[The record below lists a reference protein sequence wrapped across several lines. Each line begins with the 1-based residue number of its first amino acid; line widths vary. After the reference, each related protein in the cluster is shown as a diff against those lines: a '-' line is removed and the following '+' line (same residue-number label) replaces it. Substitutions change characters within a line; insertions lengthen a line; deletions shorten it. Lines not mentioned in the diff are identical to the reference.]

1 MRRARLI
8 LLGALTAGLIA
19 PGAHAVIPESNLV
32 GNAGAEDGQGATD
45 TSTVAPPPGWASSPT
60 FTAVAYGTSG
70 FPTPEDS
77 AALGGG
83 VNFFAGGNS
92 AVATGTQ
99 VVDISAAA
107 AEIDARGVVATLS
120 AQLGGFSSQ
129 PDSATVSA
137 AFADAAGASLGEF
150 TVGPVTAADR
160 GGVTGLQ
167 PRSGFVGVPAG
178 ARTVVV
184 TLTHTRQSGT
194 YNDGYADNVSL
205 VLSAGSAPPPA
216 GGTIGGPTAG
226 PPVRGE
232 SVQLRELAGNVTV
245 LVPRSATGRLLRGD
259 EAFAQMSQAGF
270 VPLNQVANIPVGS
283 IVNAR
288 RGTARLTA
296 AEGAGPATFREV
308 DVSLGQFQIRQAA
321 RGRPITEMR
330 LQGSDF
336 AAACGRSRAD
346 ARAAGSRR
354 TVNRLRASTGRRRGR
369 FRTRGRFSAAT
380 VRGTDWTV
388 TDRCD
393 GTLTRVRRGIVSV
406 RDLARRRTVTLRAR
420 QSYLATPRR

>member
-1 MRRARLI
+1 
-8 LLGALTAGLIA
+8 
-19 PGAHAVIPESNLV
+19 
-32 GNAGAEDGQGATD
+32 
-45 TSTVAPPPGWASSPT
+45 
-60 FTAVAYGTSG
+60 VAYGTGG
-70 FPTPEDS
+70 FPTVEDS

-83 VNFFAGGNS
+83 QNFFAGGNEV
-92 AVATGTQ
+92 VATGSQ

-120 AQLGGFSSQ
+120 AQLGGFASQ

-167 PRSGFVGVPAG
+167 PRSGFVGVPVG

-205 VLSAGSAPPPA
+205 VLTAGSAPPPA
-216 GGTIGGPTAG
+216 GGTLGGPTAE

-245 LVPRSATGRLLRGD
+245 LVPRSASGRLLRGD

-283 IVNAR
+283 TVNAR
-288 RGTARLTA
+288 RGTARLTV
-296 AEGAGPATFREV
+296 AEGSGAATLRSV
-308 DVSLGQFQIRQAA
+308 TVSSGQFEIRQAA

-336 AAACGRSRAD
+336 AACGRSRTG

-354 TVNRLRASTGRRRGR
+354 TVNRVIASTGRRRGR
-369 FRTRGRFSAAT
+369 FRTRGRYSSAT
-380 VRGTDWTV
+380 VRGTDWGTR
-388 TDRCD
+388 DRCD
-393 GTLTRVRRGIVSV
+393 GTFTTVRRGVVSV
-406 RDLARRRTVTLRAR
+406 RDFVRRRTIVVPAGRTH
-420 QSYLATPRR
+420 LATPRR